1 MTFAEELKSI
11 YDNYKFMGMIKAE
24 LSHIKDEMKK
34 AAMDGNSSFSIE
46 LIKPKYGDYG
56 IGGVPSNYKVI
67 VIDDKY
73 YIDRC
78 QKGVIE
84 YLESE
89 LGFKPAQISTR
100 DYGNSYYVSRTITV
114 SW

>member
-1 MTFAEELKSI
+1 
-11 YDNYKFMGMIKAE
+11 MGMIKAE

-67 VIDDKY
+67 VVDDKY
-73 YIDRC
+73 YIAECKRVSLTTSRVNLALNLL
-78 QKGVIE
+78 KSP
-84 YLESE
+84 LE
-89 LGFKPAQISTR
+89 
-100 DYGNSYYVSRTITV
+100 ITV
-114 SW
+114 IATM